1 MARDSVIFEYR
12 VQTQTFAINLQSEP
26 GKAMKNLYQA
36 CLVMLLSMA
45 AVIVHASQPPL
56 ILETDWL
63 RSAVGSSG
71 STLGAEV
78 INIDEKSDM
87 TIIDVEIPL
96 DDPARFDRIE
106 VIDKK
111 SQKPLKTVIEP
122 NWIDTLDKDTHG
134 LRLYL
139 KKPAGFE
146 FRLRLIDAE
155 Q

>member
-1 MARDSVIFEYR
+1 
-12 VQTQTFAINLQSEP
+12 
-26 GKAMKNLYQA
+26 MKNLSKVYSF
-36 CLVMLLSMA
+36 MLLCMA
-45 AVIVHASQPPL
+45 AIIVYASEPLL

-63 RSAVGSSG
+63 RSVVGSSG
-71 STLGAEV
+71 KTLGAEV
-78 INIDEKSDM
+78 INVDRQPDM
-87 TIIDVEIPL
+87 TVIDVEIPL
-96 DDPARFDRIE
+96 NDPARFDSIE

-111 SQKPLKTVIEP
+111 SQKPLKTVIDP

-139 KKPAGFE
+139 KQPAGFE